1 MFITFASKK
10 LELKP
15 KPFDEEDD
23 NSASAMELMNRKF
36 PIMSIILNYVIIFGG

>member
-23 NSASAMELMNRKF
+23 NSASAMELMNRN
-36 PIMSIILNYVIIFGG
+36 SQ